1 MTFDERVQAV
11 AKKGFTERQARFL
24 TTVMLHTGVC
34 VPRQYARFCGIV
46 YGEKTRKFFA
56 KLVRLQ
62 YASMYDCRHNRARI
76 YHVNQRALYAAIGE
90 ADSRLR
96 KPVTLNHAIQ
106 RLMVLDAIVEDPD
119 LVWLGTAE
127 EKAAHLLALT
137 RIEQADLPHVSVGEG
152 EARTVR
158 YFPDRLPIGI
168 HLAGR
173 GVVVYVVTDPWLD
186 EFRVFLERHAALLR
200 ALPAW
205 TLRIVVPPQFPDIA
219 QRAKQVVWNQL
230 LTPLRTETLDELR
243 WYFEQARSHPTPSR
257 SDDLDER
264 FYEAR
269 DAFSAP
275 RFKALYRVWK
285 QDGEAAL
292 AGAGSRAISDAVT
305 PAPAGSRPSNS
316 VTATAISPPW
326 LPSPD
331 ERPDLTKPRGGWRSA
346 ARAAWALWLKPSFR
360 RDDRPSFALCEPWT
374 NWSRTLSTRGL
385 GCHTGLGP
393 ARAEVRIERLGR
405 PHTPAALPLAGRDV
419 YGFHHEGTGRKSAR
433 LGRER
438 LALGEPALQSSKRD
452 ESHSRSR
459 S

>member
-1 MTFDERVQAV
+1 MTFDERVEGV

-46 YGEKTRKFFA
+46 YGAKTRKFFA

-76 YHVNQRALYAAIGE
+76 YHVNQRTLYAAIGE

-96 KPVTLNHAIQ
+96 KPTTLNHAIQ

-119 LVWLGTAE
+119 LVWLGTAD

-137 RIEQADLPHVSVGEG
+137 RIAESDLPHVSTGEG
-152 EARTVR
+152 DSRTVR

-173 GVVVYVVTDPWLD
+173 GVVVYVVTNPWLD
-186 EFRVFLERHAALLR
+186 EFRVFLERHAALIR

-219 QRAKQVVWNQL
+219 QSSKQVVWNQL
-230 LTPLRTETLDELR
+230 LTPLKTETIDELR
-243 WYFEQARSHPTPSR
+243 WYFEQVRTHPTPSR
-257 SDDLDER
+257 SDDLAER
-264 FYEAR
+264 FYRAR

-285 QDGEAAL
+285 EDGEAGLVA
-292 AGAGSRAISDAVT
+292 AGSRAISDAVD
-305 PAPAGSRPSNS
+305 AG
-316 VTATAISPPW
+316 
-326 LPSPD
+326 
-331 ERPDLTKPRGGWRSA
+331 
-346 ARAAWALWLKPSFR
+346 
-360 RDDRPSFALCEPWT
+360 
-374 NWSRTLSTRGL
+374 
-385 GCHTGLGP
+385 
-393 ARAEVRIERLGR
+393 
-405 PHTPAALPLAGRDV
+405 AGRV
-419 YGFHHEGTGRKSAR
+419 ETLELGHRYGHLSPLVAV
-433 LGRER
+433 
-438 LALGEPALQSSKRD
+438 A
-452 ESHSRSR
+452 
-459 S
+459 